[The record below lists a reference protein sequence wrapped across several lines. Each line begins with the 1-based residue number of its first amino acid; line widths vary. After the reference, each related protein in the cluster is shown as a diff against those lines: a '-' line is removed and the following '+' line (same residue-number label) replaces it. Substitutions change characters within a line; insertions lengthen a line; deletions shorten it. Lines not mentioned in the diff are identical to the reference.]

1 MKGAWVALAGLGIV
15 VACQLSLTVGAL
27 PTPVPVVLEALLS
40 PDDSDAHAVVLQRVP
55 RTLLGLLVGCA
66 LGACGALIQGWTR
79 NPLADPGLLGVNA
92 GATLAVTVGA
102 GLLGFREPG
111 QYVWWAV
118 AGALGTTLLVL
129 AVARSGRD
137 GGTPVRFVLTG
148 VAMEAIL
155 LGISSFIILGN
166 LQVFQ
171 AVRFWGIGS
180 LGGRDP
186 AVVIAVLPF
195 LLIGVVLAVVAAT
208 MLNATALGD
217 ELGSS
222 LGVHPGAT
230 RGLCVAAVTLLAGS
244 AVALAGPIAF
254 VGLMV
259 PHIVRRVVG
268 ADQRWLVLISF
279 LVAPTLVLAADVG
292 GRVVLPSGELPVGIG
307 TAIMGGPV
315 MVALARR
322 QRLGAL

>member
-1 MKGAWVALAGLGIV
+1 MKGAWLVLAGVGV
-15 VACQLSLTVGAL
+15 VAACLLSLTVGAR
-27 PTPVPVVLEALLS
+27 PTPLPLVLEALIA

-55 RTLLGLLVGCA
+55 RTLVGLLVGCA

-92 GATLAVTVGA
+92 GATVAVTVGA
-102 GLLGFREPG
+102 GLLGFRAPG
-111 QYVWWAV
+111 QYVWFAI
-118 AGALGTTLLVL
+118 AGALGVTLLVL

-155 LGISSFIILGN
+155 LGISSFIILRN

-186 AVVIAVLPF
+186 AVVGVVLPF
-195 LLIGVVLAVVAAT
+195 LIAGLILAVIAAT

-217 ELGSS
+217 DLGSS
-222 LGVHPGAT
+222 LGVSPRLT
-230 RGLCVAAVTLLAGS
+230 RGLCVAGVTLLAGG

-259 PHIVRRVVG
+259 PHVVRRLVG
-268 ADQRWLVLISF
+268 PDQRWLVLVSL
-279 LVAPTLVLAADVG
+279 LVAPVLILAADVA